1 MTTPINTF
9 QDILDAM
16 EQDPS
21 LRDALRRHILTE
33 ELLQMPVRLERI
45 EANIVALKTDVAVLK
60 ADMAEVKTNVAK
72 LGGDVS
78 NLRGTGYESH
88 VAARVHRHL
97 RRDLG
102 ITATVFSTQRHL
114 SALTTLLDEAEI
126 SGLIDPSDTD
136 ELDLADLI
144 LTADGPTDYLLA
156 EISVTVQQP
165 DIHRA
170 SGRAR
175 LLAKATGKTVTPF
188 VIGTQQEPGLNPGHV
203 QVLIVPARRSR

>member
-78 NLRGTGYESH
+78 NLRGTDYESH
-88 VAARVHRHL
+88 VAARRPPPPPEGPGHHGHRLLHP
-97 RRDLG
+97 
-102 ITATVFSTQRHL
+102 TATCLL
-114 SALTTLLDEAEI
+114 SP
-126 SGLIDPSDTD
+126 PSWTRPRS
-136 ELDLADLI
+136 A
-144 LTADGPTDYLLA
+144 
-156 EISVTVQQP
+156 
-165 DIHRA
+165 A
-170 SGRAR
+170 S
-175 LLAKATGKTVTPF
+175 
-188 VIGTQQEPGLNPGHV
+188 
-203 QVLIVPARRSR
+203 